1 MPTLSASLPLNDIH
15 VVELMGIG
23 PVPYAG
29 QLLADMGAQVIRI
42 HKEGAYNFPVENR
55 GKTALCLDLRSPEGS
70 TQALKHIAAADVLIE
85 GARPGVTE
93 KLGLGPKDCHAL
105 NPKLIYGRMTG
116 WGQSGPW
123 ALKAGH
129 DINYIGLTGAL
140 YAMGEDGRPPS
151 PPLNLVGD
159 YGGGASFLV
168 MGILAA
174 MLHARSGAENQVVDA
189 AIIDGTASMMGIVN
203 SLAHVNMWTPE
214 RAANLLDGSRPYY
227 RCYETA
233 DQGFMAV
240 GCLEPQ
246 FYAEFLERLG
256 LKIEGFG
263 GQNEPALWPQQIQI
277 LEELFKGQTRQH
289 WEGVFENS
297 DACTT
302 PVLSYEEAPEHPQ
315 NQARNTYIQDGT
327 LTQPAPA
334 PRFSR
339 S

>member
-1 MPTLSASLPLNDIH
+1 MSTLSASLPLNGIH

-42 HKEGAYNFPVENR
+42 QKAGGYNFPVENR
-55 GKTALCLDLRSPEGS
+55 GKTALCLDLQDPEGAA
-70 TQALKHIAAADVLIE
+70 QALEYITAAHVLIE
-85 GARPGVTE
+85 GARPGVAE

-123 ALKAGH
+123 AHKAGH

-140 YAMGEDGRPPS
+140 YAMGENGRPPS

-159 YGGGASFLV
+159 YGGGAAFLV

-174 MLHARSGAENQVVDA
+174 LLHAQSGAQNQIVDA
-189 AIIDGTASMMGIVN
+189 AIVDGTASMMGIVN
-203 SLAHVNMWTPE
+203 SLTHVNMWTPE
-214 RAANLLDGSRPYY
+214 RESNLLDGSRPYY
-227 RCYETA
+227 RCYQTK
-233 DQGFMAV
+233 DNGFMAV

-246 FYAEFLERLG
+246 FYAEFLELLA
-256 LKIEGFG
+256 LKPDDFG
-263 GQNEPALWPQQIQI
+263 GQNDPALWPHQIKK
-277 LEELFKGQTRQH
+277 LENIFQGQTRQY
-289 WEGVFENS
+289 WEDVFESS

-315 NQARNTYIQDGT
+315 NRARKTYTHNET

-334 PRFSR
+334 PRFS
-339 S
+339 SS